1 MSEIHRW
8 GLHGRVAETEVNAV
22 FIHIP
27 KAAGLYIQEALGLSL
42 YRFPHRA
49 KKFNQEGMV
58 TFGHLFYPKL
68 LRRGIVSAAFDKS
81 AFKFAFCRNPYD
93 RAVSHYHYVRYK
105 HPDILDPATSFLD
118 FTRNLPMPLYGKA
131 FRPQSDWIKGVKIDT
146 LGRFETLVED
156 LDAIA
161 GYLGVDIMDIPPR
174 NPTEHEPYQSYYC
187 EESKRNIEHFY
198 AIDFETFGYEYD
210 NHLLHGQ

>member
-58 TFGHLFYPKL
+58 TFGHLFYPRL
-68 LRRGIVSAAFDKS
+68 LRRGIVSAAFDK
-81 AFKFAFCRNPYD
+81 
-93 RAVSHYHYVRYK
+93 
-105 HPDILDPATSFLD
+105 
-118 FTRNLPMPLYGKA
+118 
-131 FRPQSDWIKGVKIDT
+131 
-146 LGRFETLVED
+146 
-156 LDAIA
+156 
-161 GYLGVDIMDIPPR
+161 
-174 NPTEHEPYQSYYC
+174 
-187 EESKRNIEHFY
+187 
-198 AIDFETFGYEYD
+198 
-210 NHLLHGQ
+210 